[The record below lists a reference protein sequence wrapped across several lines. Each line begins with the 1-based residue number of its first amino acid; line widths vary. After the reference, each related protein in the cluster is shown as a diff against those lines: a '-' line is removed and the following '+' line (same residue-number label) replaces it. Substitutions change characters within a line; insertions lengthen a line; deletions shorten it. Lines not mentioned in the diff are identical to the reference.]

1 MVSKLTGEDLKCR
14 GWVFEHR
21 FGELEGEY
29 NVEHCFFEEKGVEGH
44 SGSMC
49 QLRQQEYLRL
59 EGGESGVTER
69 EVGG

>member
-1 MVSKLTGEDLKCR
+1 M
-14 GWVFEHR
+14 
-21 FGELEGEY
+21 
-29 NVEHCFFEEKGVEGH
+29 EHCFFEEKGVEGH